1 LGREGLITSS
11 KLKNLLFPY
20 KEKDVEVDEK
30 ELIDF
35 DDFDKAKLVKASIT
49 KMSIY
54 NKNISPGYIEE
65 SINES
70 DPDDEDNFE
79 SPISLENCSNN
90 IKNKRWMHS

>member
-1 LGREGLITSS
+1 M
-11 KLKNLLFPY
+11 FPY

-54 NKNISPGYIEE
+54 NENISPGYIEE

-79 SPISLENCSNN
+79 SPMSLENCSNN
-90 IKNKRWMHS
+90 IQQQKVDA